1 MSYRVRECASGF
13 PMNIKSLNRWLGALI
28 VLTALALAWNQF
40 AMEKSF
46 VVDVTTRLPVNTVD
60 DRSSGGKS
68 VASVKTENGR
78 FVMDCTISAGYEW
91 PYCETAFELG
101 RAPYGMDLSGYDTVT
116 LKLGYQGP
124 EPQQQV
130 RVFLLNYNPK
140 YSSQKEYESAKV
152 QEIFYD
158 PGRDKTLTVKLS
170 QFTVASWWSNEHNIS
185 VQNAGLEFDNVV
197 ALQVSTGGKV
207 LPGPHRIWVE
217 RIEFRGKLIAPAT
230 FRLIIIGLWMLGVI
244 VYLFG
249 YSMAT
254 RRQLVATHRSR
265 LSLQRLNEALQLER
279 QSLQHMAHRDPLTG
293 VLNRHG
299 LGEELLRL
307 SAQGDARL
315 FPLSIVFMDID
326 HFKRINDG
334 HGHGVGDEVLRNVA
348 EKVKGDIQRGDLFAR
363 WGGEEFIIICPS
375 TEPGQA
381 HAMAERLRRAI
392 AAGEWPHGIR
402 VTSSFGVAE
411 ARAGEDLA
419 ESIRRA
425 DEAMYRAKQMG
436 RDRVE
441 LHLVHDNSRKQDAA

>member
-1 MSYRVRECASGF
+1 
-13 PMNIKSLNRWLGALI
+13 MNIKSLNSWLGAFI
-28 VLTALALAWNQF
+28 ALTALALAWNHF

-46 VVDVTTRLPVNTVD
+46 VVDVSTRLPVNTVD

-78 FVMDCTISAGYEW
+78 FVMDCTINGGYEW

-101 RAPYGMDLSGYDTVT
+101 RAPYGMDLSGYDTIT

-158 PGRDKTLTVKLS
+158 PSRDKTLTVKLS

-207 LPGPHRIWVE
+207 VPGPHRIWVE

-230 FRLIIIGLWMLGVI
+230 FRLIVIGLWMVGLI
-244 VYLFG
+244 AYLFG
-249 YSMAT
+249 YGMST
-254 RRQLVATHRSR
+254 RRQLLATHRSR

-279 QSLQHMAHRDPLTG
+279 QSLKDMAHRDPLTG

-307 SAQGDARL
+307 SAKGEKRL
-315 FPLSIVFMDID
+315 FPMSIVFMDID

-334 HGHGVGDEVLRNVA
+334 HGHGVGDEVLRALAQMVQ
-348 EKVKGDIQRGDLFAR
+348 GDIQRDDLFAR
-363 WGGEEFIIICPS
+363 WGGEEFIIICPG
-375 TEPGQA
+375 TEPAQA
-381 HAMAERLRRAI
+381 QAMAERLRRAV
-392 AAGEWPHGIR
+392 AARDWPHGLR

-411 ARAGEDLA
+411 ARAGEDLG

-425 DEAMYRAKQMG
+425 DGAMYRAKQMG

-441 LHLVHDNSRKQDAA
+441 LHLVHDRGRDQDAA